1 VVSLDVSP
9 GALAMIKRAP
19 NRSPPPPFPSEHPR
33 AIAMREALFNY
44 CQEVHAFRV
53 FSHWW
58 YRPPASEPELE
69 RAARIL
75 RDYGV
80 VLGCKRK
87 DAP

>member
-1 VVSLDVSP
+1 M
-9 GALAMIKRAP
+9 ALGKRAP
-19 NRSPPPPFPSEHPR
+19 NRPQPPPHPSEHPQVR
-33 AIAMREALFNY
+33 AMREALFMY
-44 CQEVHAFRV
+44 RQEVHAFRV
-53 FSHWW
+53 LSHWW